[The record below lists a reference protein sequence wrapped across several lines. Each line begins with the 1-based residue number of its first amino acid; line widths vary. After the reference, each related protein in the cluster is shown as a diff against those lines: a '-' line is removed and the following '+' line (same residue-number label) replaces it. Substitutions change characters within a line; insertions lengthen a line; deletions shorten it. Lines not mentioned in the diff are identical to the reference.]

1 MSGHS
6 HWARIK
12 HKKAL
17 VDARRGK
24 NQSKLVKAVM
34 SAARQGGGDIK
45 HNLKLLYA
53 VEKAKAGNV
62 NKDTIERAI
71 KKGTGELEGEVIEET
86 TFEGYG
92 PGGVAIL
99 IEALTD
105 NRNRSVHELKKIF
118 EKGGGSLAAANAVAF
133 LFERKGLLSVPR
145 EGTTEDAVLEA
156 ALEAG
161 ADEMK
166 PADDVFEVTCAFG
179 DFLRVREALEKK
191 FKLAS
196 SDIAWIP
203 KTITPVDEKDGR
215 KLLTLL
221 DNLEEHDDVQ
231 NVFANYDLPKSLT
244 EAMSSSA

>member
-34 SAARQGGGDIK
+34 SAARQGGGDVK
-45 HNLKLLYA
+45 HNLKLQYA
-53 VEKAKAGNV
+53 IEKAKAGNV

-118 EKGGGSLAAANAVAF
+118 EKGGGSLAAANSVAF
-133 LFERKGLLSVPR
+133 LFERKGLLSIAK
-145 EGTTEDAVLEA
+145 EGVTEDAVLEA

-166 PADDVFEVTCAFG
+166 PAEDVYEVTCAFG
-179 DFLRVREALEKK
+179 DYLKVKEALEKK

-196 SDIAWIP
+196 ADISWIP
-203 KTITPVDEKDGR
+203 KTITPVDEDAGR
-215 KLLTLL
+215 KLLNLL
-221 DNLEEHDDVQ
+221 DNIEEHDDVQ
-231 NVFANYDLPKSLT
+231 NVYSNYDLPKSLD
-244 EAMSSSA
+244 ASLQASA